1 MHQKVYKTQSFLTAY
16 TRACLYT
23 DVAHTLYYYS
33 LLSALLKVPYQLR
46 FIVLFAR
53 LWYAEEFLL
62 LWLEFPFS
70 AGIAAGKVVIGSS
83 SAERCLGCSASC
95 FRGASLW
102 QVWREGGVDFNIC
115 IYFINNQNTCFL
127 IHSFVEATWL
137 QKNTYLSY
145 VNGF

>member
-70 AGIAAGKVVIGSS
+70 AGVAAGNVVIGSS
-83 SAERCLGCSASC
+83 SAERCLGCGASC

-102 QVWREGGVDFNIC
+102 KVRREELIL
-115 IYFINNQNTCFL
+115 IYAFILLITKTPVFL

-137 QKNTYLSY
+137 QKSTYWSY